1 MLSQENFLIVGGTRG
16 GGAALV
22 QALSA
27 KNANLIVVGRT
38 ACHSTQHNVHYIQMD
53 LLEATPREIQSLFE
67 AVKTRF
73 GTLNHLILIQR
84 FRGDPEKNWEGH
96 LALGLT
102 KAKQLIET
110 SLHYFDPDP
119 NANKS
124 IVGVS
129 SIAAHAIAPEQTVGY
144 HVAKAGLEQMARYYA
159 YTLGSHRIRVNTVSP
174 AIVLKPEAH
183 GFYAAQPELVSL
195 YEQVT
200 PLGRMGTPEDIAN
213 AVLFFCSQ
221 DASFITGQ
229 NLVVDGGLSLTA
241 HESLSHIFYQNFIKK

>member
-1 MLSQENFLIVGGTRG
+1 MFSRENFLIVGGTRG
-16 GGAALV
+16 GGEALV
-22 QALSA
+22 HLLSEKKA
-27 KNANLIVVGRT
+27 KMVVVGRT
-38 ACHSTQHNVHYIQMD
+38 ARESKQTHLHYVQMD
-53 LLEATPREIQSLFE
+53 LLKASSAEIKGLFD

-84 FRGDPEKNWEGH
+84 FRGDPEQNWEGN
-96 LALGLT
+96 LSVGLT
-102 KAKQLIET
+102 KTKQLIET
-110 SLHYFDPDP
+110 SLEYFDPDP
-119 NANKS
+119 KANKS

-129 SIAAHAIAPEQTVGY
+129 SVAAHVIAPEQTVGY

-159 YTLGSHRIRVNTVSP
+159 HLLGRYAIRVNMVSP

-200 PLGRMGTPEDIAN
+200 PLGRMGTPEDIAQ
-213 AVLFFCSQ
+213 AVLFFCSR
-221 DASFITGQ
+221 ASSFITGQ

-241 HESLSHIFYQNFIKK
+241 HESLSHSFYQNFIKK